1 MGEWLSGV
9 FSNPAVLSAI
19 KVTFE
24 MAFASTLISAV
35 LGVAIGLWLK
45 NHVFTGKKAVVRIN
59 RTLLGVPPV
68 VIGLL
73 VYLLTMRGGPL
84 GPLSLLFT
92 VRGMVLAQVLII
104 TPIISGMVFSYAES
118 AVPAIR
124 AFARTMGADKKQT
137 DRLIISELRN
147 EIYFC
152 IITGFGRAISEVG
165 SVMLVG
171 GNIKGHT
178 RTMTT
183 MNSLLKS
190 QGIYSEGIGLG
201 VLLLIMAFILQT
213 LGDYVRKEQIRDE
226 NYCAPEENRKNGSVH
241 RRSENR
247 KRTGARACRT

>member
-1 MGEWLSGV
+1 MIEWLREV
-9 FSNPAVLSAI
+9 FTNPSVLSAI
-19 KVTFE
+19 RVTFE

-35 LGVAIGLWLK
+35 LGVAFGLWLQNHDFAGK
-45 NHVFTGKKAVVRIN
+45 NVVVRIN
-59 RTLLGVPPV
+59 RTLMGVPSV
-68 VIGLL
+68 VIGLV

-84 GPLSLLFT
+84 GPLELLFT
-92 VRGMVLAQVLII
+92 VKGMILAQVLII
-104 TPIISGMVFSYAES
+104 TPIISGMVFSYAETS
-118 AVPAIR
+118 VPAIR
-124 AFARTMGADKKQT
+124 AFAKTMGADDRQT
-137 DRLIISELRN
+137 DRLILSELRN

-183 MNSLLKS
+183 MISLLKS

-213 LGDYVRKEQIRDE
+213 LADHVRKEQIRDE
-226 NYCAPEENRKNGSVH
+226 NY
-241 RRSENR
+241 
-247 KRTGARACRT
+247 

>member
-1 MGEWLSGV
+1 MEWLRGV
-9 FSNPAVLSAI
+9 FTNPAVLSAI

-35 LGVAIGLWLK
+35 LGVAFGLWLQ
-45 NHVFTGKKAVVRIN
+45 NHDFAGKRAVVRIN
-59 RTLLGVPPV
+59 RTLMGVPPV

-73 VYLLTMRGGPL
+73 VYMLTMRGGPL
-84 GPLSLLFT
+84 GPLALLFT
-92 VRGMVLAQVLII
+92 VKGMILAQVLII

-118 AVPAIR
+118 TVPAIR
-124 AFARTMGADKKQT
+124 AFAKTMGADKKQT

-183 MNSLLKS
+183 MISLLKS

-201 VLLLIMAFILQT
+201 VLLLVMAFILQT
-213 LGDYVRKEQIRDE
+213 LGDHVRKEQIRDE
-226 NYCAPEENRKNGSVH
+226 NY
-241 RRSENR
+241 
-247 KRTGARACRT
+247 

>member
-1 MGEWLSGV
+1 MINWLTEV

-19 KVTFE
+19 RVTFI

-35 LGVAIGLWLK
+35 IGIAAGLWLQ
-45 NHVFTGKKAVVRIN
+45 NHNFPGKRIVIRIN
-59 RTLLGVPPV
+59 RTLMGVPPV

-92 VRGMVLAQVLII
+92 VKGMILAQVLII
-104 TPIISGMVFSYAES
+104 TPIISGMVFSYADS
-118 AVPAIR
+118 AVPEIR
-124 AFARTMGADKKQT
+124 AFAKTMGANKRQT
-137 DRLIISELRN
+137 DRLILAELRN
-147 EIYFC
+147 ELYFC
-152 IITGFGRAISEVG
+152 IISGFGRAISEVG

-183 MNSLLKS
+183 MISLLKS

-201 VLLLIMAFILQT
+201 LLLLIIAFILQT
-213 LGDYVRKEQIRDE
+213 IGDYLRKEQVRDE
-226 NYCAPEENRKNGSVH
+226 NY
-241 RRSENR
+241 
-247 KRTGARACRT
+247 

>member
-1 MGEWLSGV
+1 MIEWLRGV
-9 FSNPAVLSAI
+9 FTNPAVLSAV

-24 MAFASTLISAV
+24 MALASTLISGV
-35 LGVAIGLWLK
+35 IGVALGLWLQ
-45 NHVFTGKKAVVRIN
+45 NHEFTGKKVVVRIN
-59 RTLLGVPPV
+59 RTLMGVPPV

-84 GPLSLLFT
+84 GPLALLFT

-118 AVPAIR
+118 TVPAIR
-124 AFARTMGADKKQT
+124 VFARTMGADKRQT
-137 DRLIISELRN
+137 DRLILSELRN

-183 MNSLLKS
+183 MISLLKS

-201 VLLLIMAFILQT
+201 LLLLIMAFILQT
-213 LGDYVRKEQIRDE
+213 LSDLVRKEQIRDE
-226 NYCAPEENRKNGSVH
+226 NY
-241 RRSENR
+241 
-247 KRTGARACRT
+247 

>member
-1 MGEWLSGV
+1 MINWLTEV

-19 KVTFE
+19 RVTFI

-35 LGVAIGLWLK
+35 IGIAAGLWLQ
-45 NHVFTGKKAVVRIN
+45 NHNFPGKRVVIRIN
-59 RTLLGVPPV
+59 RTLMGVPPV

-92 VRGMVLAQVLII
+92 VKGRILAQVLII
-104 TPIISGMVFSYAES
+104 TPIISGMVFSYADS
-118 AVPAIR
+118 AVPEIR
-124 AFARTMGADKKQT
+124 AFAKTMGANKRQT
-137 DRLIISELRN
+137 DRLILAELRN
-147 EIYFC
+147 ELYFC

-183 MNSLLKS
+183 MISLLKS

-201 VLLLIMAFILQT
+201 LLLLIIAFILQSI
-213 LGDYVRKEQIRDE
+213 GDYLRKEQVRDE
-226 NYCAPEENRKNGSVH
+226 NY
-241 RRSENR
+241 
-247 KRTGARACRT
+247 

>member
-1 MGEWLSGV
+1 MIEWLRGV
-9 FSNPAVLSAI
+9 FTDPAVLSAI

-24 MAFASTLISAV
+24 MAFASTLVSAV
-35 LGVAIGLWLK
+35 LGVAIGLWLQ
-45 NHVFTGKKAVVRIN
+45 NHEFAGKKVVVRIN
-59 RTLLGVPPV
+59 RTLMGVPPV

-73 VYLLTMRGGPL
+73 VYMLTMRGGPL
-84 GPLSLLFT
+84 GPLALLFT
-92 VRGMVLAQVLII
+92 VKGMILAQVLII

-124 AFARTMGADKKQT
+124 AFAKTMGADKKQT
-137 DRLIISELRN
+137 DRLILSELRN

-183 MNSLLKS
+183 MISLLKS

-201 VLLLIMAFILQT
+201 LLLLVMAFILQT
-213 LGDYVRKEQIRDE
+213 LSDSVRKEQIRDE
-226 NYCAPEENRKNGSVH
+226 NY
-241 RRSENR
+241 
-247 KRTGARACRT
+247 

>member
-1 MGEWLSGV
+1 MGEWLRGV
-9 FSNPAVLSAI
+9 FTNPAVLSAV

-24 MAFASTLISAV
+24 MAFTSTLISAL
-35 LGVAIGLWLK
+35 LGVAIGLWLQT
-45 NHVFTGKKAVVRIN
+45 HDFTGKRTIVRIN
-59 RTLLGVPPV
+59 RTLMGVPPV
-68 VIGLL
+68 VIGLV

-92 VRGMVLAQVLII
+92 VRGMILAQIMII
-104 TPIISGMVFSYAES
+104 TPILSGMVFSYAET

-124 AFARTMGADKKQT
+124 AFAKTMGADKGQT
-137 DRLIISELRN
+137 RRLIISELRN

-183 MNSLLKS
+183 MISLLKS

-201 VLLLIMAFILQT
+201 LLLLIMAFILQT
-213 LGDYVRKEQIRDE
+213 LSDLVRKEQIRDE
-226 NYCAPEENRKNGSVH
+226 NY
-241 RRSENR
+241 
-247 KRTGARACRT
+247 

>member
-1 MGEWLSGV
+1 MIEWLRGV
-9 FSNPAVLSAI
+9 FTDPAVLSAI

-24 MAFASTLISAV
+24 MAFASTLVSAV
-35 LGVAIGLWLK
+35 LGVAIGLWLQ
-45 NHVFTGKKAVVRIN
+45 NHEFAGKKVVVRIN
-59 RTLLGVPPV
+59 RTLMGVPPV

-73 VYLLTMRGGPL
+73 VYLLTMRGGLL
-84 GPLSLLFT
+84 GPLALLFT
-92 VRGMVLAQVLII
+92 VKGMILAQVLII

-118 AVPAIR
+118 TVPAIK
-124 AFARTMGADKKQT
+124 AFAKTMGADKRQT
-137 DRLIISELRN
+137 DRLILSELRN

-183 MNSLLKS
+183 MISLLKS

-213 LGDYVRKEQIRDE
+213 LSDSVRKEQICDE
-226 NYCAPEENRKNGSVH
+226 NY
-241 RRSENR
+241 
-247 KRTGARACRT
+247 

>member
-1 MGEWLSGV
+1 MGDWLRGV
-9 FSNPAVLSAI
+9 FTNPAVLSAI

-35 LGVAIGLWLK
+35 IGVATGLWLQ
-45 NHVFTGKKAVVRIN
+45 NHSFPGKRAVIRIN
-59 RTLLGVPPV
+59 RTLMGVPPV

-73 VYLLTMRGGPL
+73 VYLLTMRGGLL

-92 VRGMVLAQVLII
+92 VKGMVLAQVMII
-104 TPIISGMVFSYAES
+104 TPIISGMVFSYAENS
-118 AVPAIR
+118 VPEIR
-124 AFARTMGADKKQT
+124 AFARTMGANKRQT
-137 DRLIISELRN
+137 DRLILSELRN

-183 MNSLLKS
+183 MISLLKS

-201 VLLLIMAFILQT
+201 ILLLIMAFILQT

-226 NYCAPEENRKNGSVH
+226 NY
-241 RRSENR
+241 
-247 KRTGARACRT
+247 

>member
-1 MGEWLSGV
+1 MEWLRGV
-9 FSNPAVLSAI
+9 FTNPAVLSAI

-35 LGVAIGLWLK
+35 LGVAFGLWLQ
-45 NHVFTGKKAVVRIN
+45 NHDFAGKRAVVRIN
-59 RTLLGVPPV
+59 RTLMGVPPV

-73 VYLLTMRGGPL
+73 VYMLTMRGGPL
-84 GPLSLLFT
+84 GPLALLFT
-92 VRGMVLAQVLII
+92 VKGMILAQVLII

-118 AVPAIR
+118 TVPAIR
-124 AFARTMGADKKQT
+124 AFAKTMGADKKQT

-183 MNSLLKS
+183 MISLLKS

-201 VLLLIMAFILQT
+201 VLLLVMAFILQT

-226 NYCAPEENRKNGSVH
+226 NY
-241 RRSENR
+241 
-247 KRTGARACRT
+247 

>member
-1 MGEWLSGV
+1 MIEWLRGV
-9 FSNPAVLSAI
+9 FTDPAVLSAI

-24 MAFASTLISAV
+24 MAFASTLVSAV
-35 LGVAIGLWLK
+35 LGVAIGLWLQ
-45 NHVFTGKKAVVRIN
+45 NHEFAGKKVVVRIN
-59 RTLLGVPPV
+59 RTLMGVPPV

-84 GPLSLLFT
+84 GPLALLFT
-92 VRGMVLAQVLII
+92 VKGMILAQVLII

-118 AVPAIR
+118 TVPAIK
-124 AFARTMGADKKQT
+124 AFAKTVGADKKQT
-137 DRLIISELRN
+137 DRLILSELRN

-183 MNSLLKS
+183 MISLLKS

-201 VLLLIMAFILQT
+201 LLLLIMAFILQT
-213 LGDYVRKEQIRDE
+213 LSDSVRKEQIRDE
-226 NYCAPEENRKNGSVH
+226 NY
-241 RRSENR
+241 
-247 KRTGARACRT
+247 

>member
-1 MGEWLSGV
+1 MIEWLRGV
-9 FSNPAVLSAI
+9 FTDPAVLSAI

-24 MAFASTLISAV
+24 MAFASTLVSAV
-35 LGVAIGLWLK
+35 LGVAIGLWLQ
-45 NHVFTGKKAVVRIN
+45 NHEFAGKKVVVRIN
-59 RTLLGVPPV
+59 RTLMGVPPV

-73 VYLLTMRGGPL
+73 VYLLTMRGGLL
-84 GPLSLLFT
+84 GPLALLFT
-92 VRGMVLAQVLII
+92 VKGVILAQVLII

-118 AVPAIR
+118 TVPAIK
-124 AFARTMGADKKQT
+124 AFAKTMGADKKQT
-137 DRLIISELRN
+137 DRLILSELRN

-183 MNSLLKS
+183 MISLLKS

-213 LGDYVRKEQIRDE
+213 LSDSVRKEQIRDE
-226 NYCAPEENRKNGSVH
+226 NY
-241 RRSENR
+241 
-247 KRTGARACRT
+247 